1 MSENIQASI
10 FEPLNSADAP
20 PPAKGT
26 PVRWAALGIGLVF
39 LAIMAFLLTAK
50 SLQVNVES
58 MSPAEVEL
66 SGGLLLPFGD
76 RYLLRP
82 GEYMATAK
90 AAGYHDL
97 QAQIIVTDKDSQIV
111 QLILQPLPG
120 KLSISSAPAG
130 ARVLLDSEFLAETP
144 FVDLAVE
151 VGEHVLE
158 IHAPRYLPLQQELAV
173 TGREVQQK
181 LDLTLEPAWAEITI
195 DTEPAGATILV
206 DGEDAGTSPAVVE
219 VLRGEAQ
226 IMLKKDAFASYSQE
240 ITVVPGV
247 PQNLGTIKL
256 TAAAGI
262 FELSSAPSGANV
274 TLDGEF
280 QGQTPLTLEVTPG
293 RTHRMAVFKT
303 GYKRHASNLE
313 MAAGE
318 SASRTVKLSALLGE
332 VKFNISPSNA
342 RLKVNGKTRGNG
354 SKTLSLPAVSQS
366 VEVSLDGYA
375 TVRQRVT
382 PRQGLQQVVN
392 ITLQTAREA
401 KLARIKPEITTSM
414 GQTLL
419 LFSPAEN
426 GHGDFTLGASRRD
439 PGRRANEVLH
449 PVSLTRMFYVQT
461 TEVSNAQFR
470 LFQSDHN
477 SGQIEGNSLNREH
490 QPVVQISWQQ
500 AAQYCNWLS
509 KREGLP
515 PFYRE
520 SKGIVIGYTPSATGY
535 RLPTEAEWAW
545 TARMDSGGTLKKFP
559 WGDEFPPSS
568 AVENYADNTS
578 AYVTGRILD
587 GYTDGN
593 VVSATVA
600 SFPPSGKGL
609 YDMGG
614 NVAEWIHDVYTI
626 PAANGTVTVDPNGGQ
641 SGDNYVIRGASWT
654 QSKIGD
660 LRLSHRDYGQAGRDD
675 VGFRIARYAE

>member
-1 MSENIQASI
+1 MSENIQASS

-20 PPAKGT
+20 PPATGK
-26 PVRWAALGIGLVF
+26 PIRWVALGIGAVF
-39 LAIMAFLLTAK
+39 LAIMAFLFTAK
-50 SLQVNVES
+50 SLQINVES
-58 MSPAEVEL
+58 VSPAEVEL
-66 SGGLLLPFGD
+66 SGGLLFSFGG

-82 GEYMATAK
+82 GEYMAIAK
-90 AAGYHDL
+90 APGYHDL
-97 QAQIIVTDKDSQIV
+97 DAQIIVTNKDSQIV

-120 KLSISSAPAG
+120 KLSISSTPAG
-130 ARVLLDSEFLAETP
+130 AQVLMDSELLAETP

-151 VGEHVLE
+151 AGEHSLE
-158 IHAPRYLPLQQELAV
+158 IRAPRYLPLQQELAV

-181 LDLTLEPAWAEITI
+181 LDLTLEPAWAEITVN
-195 DTEPAGATILV
+195 TEPTGATVLV
-206 DGEDAGTSPAVVE
+206 DGEEAGTTPVVLE
-219 VLRGEAQ
+219 VLYGEAQ
-226 IMLKKDAFASYSQE
+226 IMLRKDAFASYSQA
-240 ITVVPGV
+240 ITVAPGV
-247 PQNLGTIKL
+247 PQNLGTITL
-256 TAAAGI
+256 TAAAGVI
-262 FELSSAPSGANV
+262 ELSSAPSGANV

-280 QGQTPLTLEVTPG
+280 QGQTPLTLEVTPD
-293 RTHRMAVFKT
+293 RSHRLAVFKA
-303 GYKRHASNLE
+303 GYKRHASSME

-318 SASRTVKLSALLGE
+318 STTRTIKLNALLGD
-332 VKFNISPSNA
+332 VKFNISPSTA
-342 RLKVNGKTRGNG
+342 RLKVNGATRGNG
-354 SKTLSLPAVSQS
+354 SRTLSLPAVSQS

-401 KLARIKPEITTSM
+401 QLARIKPELTTSM

-419 LFSPAEN
+419 LFSPAES
-426 GHGDFTLGASRRD
+426 GHGDFTLGASRRE

-449 PVSLTRMFYVQT
+449 PVSLTRMFYMQT

-509 KREGLP
+509 RREGLP

-520 SKGIVIGYTPSATGY
+520 NKGIVIGHSSSATGY

-545 TARMDSGGTLKKFP
+545 TARMDNGGTLRKFP
-559 WGDEFPPSS
+559 WGDEFPPTS

-600 SFPPSGKGL
+600 SFPPGGKGL

-626 PAANGTVTVDPNGGQ
+626 PAANGTVEVDPNGGQ

>member
-1 MSENIQASI
+1 MSDNIQAST

-20 PPAKGT
+20 PPATGK
-26 PVRWAALGIGLVF
+26 PIRWVALGIGIIF

-50 SLQVNVES
+50 SLQINIES
-58 MSPAEVEL
+58 LSPAEVEL

-90 AAGYHDL
+90 ASGYHDL
-97 QAQIIVTDKDSQIV
+97 HAQIIVTDKDSQIV
-111 QLILQPLPG
+111 QLMLQPLPG

-144 FVDLAVE
+144 FIDLPVE
-151 VGEHVLE
+151 AGDHYLE
-158 IHAPRYLPLQQELAV
+158 IHAPRYLSLQRELAV

-181 LDLTLEPAWAEITI
+181 LDLTLAPAWAEITI
-195 DTEPAGATILV
+195 GTEPAGATILV
-206 DGEDAGTSPAVVE
+206 DGEDAGTTPAVVE

-226 IMLKKDAFASYSQE
+226 IMLKKDTFASYLQD
-240 ITVVPGV
+240 ITVIPGV

-256 TAAAGI
+256 TAAAGVV
-262 FELSSAPSGANV
+262 ELSSAPSGANV

-280 QGQTPLTLEVTPG
+280 QGQTPLTLEVTPE
-293 RTHRMAVFKT
+293 RSHRLAVFKA
-303 GYKRHASNLE
+303 GYKRHASSLE
-313 MAAGE
+313 MSAGE
-318 SASRTVKLSALLGE
+318 SASRTIKLSAMLGE
-332 VKFNISPSNA
+332 VKFNISPSMA
-342 RLKVNGKTRGNG
+342 RLKVNGKTRGAG
-354 SKTLSLPAVSQS
+354 SSTLSLPAVSQS
-366 VEVSLDGYA
+366 VEVSLEGYA

-401 KLARIKPEITTSM
+401 QLARIKPEITTSM

-419 LFSPAEN
+419 LFSPAES
-426 GHGDFTLGASRRD
+426 GHGDFALGASRRD

-449 PVSLTRMFYVQT
+449 PVSLTRMFYMQT

-515 PFYRE
+515 PFYRQ
-520 SKGIVIGYTPSATGY
+520 SKGIVIGHTPSATGY

-545 TARMDSGGTLKKFP
+545 TARMGSDGTLKKFP
-559 WGDEFPPSS
+559 WGDEFPPTS

-600 SFPPSGKGL
+600 SFPPSGNGL

-614 NVAEWIHDVYTI
+614 NVAEWIHDVYSI
-626 PAANGTVTVDPNGGQ
+626 PAANSTVAIDPSGGQ

>member
-1 MSENIQASI
+1 MNENIQAST
-10 FEPLNSADAP
+10 FEPLNSTDAP
-20 PPAKGT
+20 PPAKGK
-26 PVRWAALGIGLVF
+26 PIRWAALGIGVVF

-50 SLQVNVES
+50 SLQINVES
-58 MSPAEVEL
+58 SSLAEVEL
-66 SGGLLLPFGD
+66 SGGLILPFGD

-82 GEYMATAK
+82 GEYMATAE
-90 AAGYHDL
+90 APGYHGI

-111 QLILQPLPG
+111 QLMLQPLPG
-120 KLSISSAPAG
+120 KLSISSAPVG

-151 VGEHVLE
+151 AGEHQLE

-195 DTEPAGATILV
+195 DTDPAGATIMV
-206 DGEDAGTSPAVVE
+206 DGVDAGITPAVVE
-219 VLRGEAQ
+219 VLRGEVQ
-226 IMLKKDAFASYSQE
+226 IMLKKDAFASYLQE
-240 ITVVPGV
+240 ITVIPQV

-262 FELSSAPSGANV
+262 VELSSAPSGANV

-280 QGQTPLTLEVTPG
+280 QGQTPLTLEVTPE
-293 RTHRMAVFKT
+293 RSHHLAVFKT

-318 SASRTVKLSALLGE
+318 SASRTVMLSALLGD
-332 VKFNISPSNA
+332 VKFNISPNNA
-342 RLKVNGKTRGNG
+342 RLKVNGKARGNG
-354 SKTLSLPAVSQS
+354 SRTLSLPAVSQS
-366 VEVSLDGYA
+366 VEVSLDGFA

-401 KLARIKPEITTSM
+401 QLARIKPEVTTSM

-419 LFSPAEN
+419 LFSPAES
-426 GHGDFTLGASRRD
+426 GHGDFTLGASRRE

-449 PVSLTRMFYVQT
+449 PVSLTRMFYMQT

-515 PFYRE
+515 PFYRQ
-520 SKGIVIGYTPSATGY
+520 SKGIVIGHTPSATGY

-545 TARMDSGGTLKKFP
+545 AARMDSGGSLKKFP
-559 WGDEFPPSS
+559 WGDAFPPTS

-626 PAANGTVTVDPNGGQ
+626 PAANGTVAVDPSGGQ

-660 LRLSHRDYGQAGRDD
+660 LRLSHRDYGQAGRDN